1 MHKNLLTV
9 ATVLVATF
17 ALHTARA
24 AAPSFDCAKV
34 TSAVNKLICASP
46 ELSALDAKLARDF
59 DSTRFQAGIDAKAL
73 RAEEDAWLKSVRNA
87 CADAAC
93 LKSAYEA
100 RDAALLDESER
111 AASPATYAQTRP
123 FPVDPARW
131 ADARSLVGKS
141 CATMLGGGW
150 KLPGYATP
158 KGFLSVLLNG
168 DVVVPLEKG
177 GARFAFLIEGQ
188 ASQSCKTAD
197 VVALPDAAH
206 ADVFLACS
214 IADMDSTGFGMR
226 LSGHKEVV
234 GYWTVANSKL
244 MRQPVGV
251 LGGNMHCQEPES
263 GE

>member
-1 MHKNLLTV
+1 MHKNLL
-9 ATVLVATF
+9 AAAAMLVATF
-17 ALHTARA
+17 ALHAASA

-34 TSAVNKLICASP
+34 TSAVNKLVCASP

-59 DSTRFQAGIDAKAL
+59 DNTKFQGGIDARAL
-73 RAEEDAWLKSVRNA
+73 RAEEDAWLKNVRNA
-87 CADAAC
+87 CTDAAC

-111 AASPATYAQTRP
+111 DASPAAYQETRP

-131 ADARSLVGKS
+131 LDARSLVGKS
-141 CATMLGGGW
+141 CANMLAG
-150 KLPGYATP
+150 LPGYATP
-158 KGFLSVLLNG
+158 KGFLNVLLNG

-177 GARFAFLIEGQ
+177 GARFAFLIAGQ
-188 ASQSCKTAD
+188 ASPSCKIAD

-206 ADVFLACS
+206 ADAFLACS

-226 LSGHKEVV
+226 LAGHKEVV
-234 GYWTVANSKL
+234 GYWTVADGKL

-251 LGGNMHCQEPES
+251 LGGNMRCQEPES

>member
-1 MHKNLLTV
+1 MTRVTTFLAFLI
-9 ATVLVATF
+9 VLSA
-17 ALHTARA
+17 AHTASA

-34 TSAVNKLICASP
+34 TSAVNRMICASP

-59 DSTRFQAGIDAKAL
+59 DNTKFQGGIAAKAL
-73 RAEEDAWLKSVRNA
+73 RAEEDAWLRNVRDA

-111 AASPATYAQTRP
+111 AASPAAYDETRP
-123 FPVDPARW
+123 FPVDPARL

-141 CATMLGGGW
+141 CTTVSGG
-150 KLPGYATP
+150 LPGYATP
-158 KGFLSVLLNG
+158 KGFLNVLLNG
-168 DVVVPLEKG
+168 DVVLPMEKG
-177 GARFAFLIEGQ
+177 GARFAFLIAGQ
-188 ASQSCKTAD
+188 ASQACKIID

-206 ADVFLACS
+206 ADSFLACS
-214 IADMDSTGFGMR
+214 IVDMDSYGFGMR
-226 LSGHKEVV
+226 LAGHKEVV
-234 GYWTVANSKL
+234 GYWTVMDGRL
-244 MRQPVGV
+244 MRQPIGV